1 MHVGLPKFR
10 FPISEN
16 AWPVI
21 FLSFVHL
28 TTSQGACNFSV
39 SSTSRTIWLNRE
51 DWREWGFKKAGEVAR
66 GEFRKDGEVRA

>member
-10 FPISEN
+10 FPVSEN

-28 TTSQGACNFSV
+28 MTSQGAWED
-39 SSTSRTIWLNRE
+39 STSPALWTIWLNRE
-51 DWREWGFKKAGEVAR
+51 DWRERGFRKAGEVAR
-66 GEFRKDGEVRA
+66 GEFKGEGEVRA

>member
-1 MHVGLPKFR
+1 MHVALPKFR

-28 TTSQGACNFSV
+28 TTSQGAWEGSK
-39 SSTSRTIWLNRE
+39 SPTSRTVWLNRE

-66 GEFRKDGEVRA
+66 GESRGEGEVRA